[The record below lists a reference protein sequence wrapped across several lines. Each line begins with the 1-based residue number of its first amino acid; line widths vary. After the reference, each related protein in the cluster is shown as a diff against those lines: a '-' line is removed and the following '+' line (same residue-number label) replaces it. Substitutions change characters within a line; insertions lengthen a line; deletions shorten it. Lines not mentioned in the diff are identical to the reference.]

1 MSTPKGMS
9 TSKGSAPIHK
19 IVTEKNVAMRTR
31 DGVTLKSDVYR
42 PDASGKFPVLVVR
55 TPYDKG
61 AGMALTEKDYFP
73 ARGYVVVVQDTRGRH
88 SSEGEFVP
96 FVDEAVDGF
105 DTIEWAAGLPCSNGV
120 VGTVGQSYLGLVQY
134 LAAPERPPHLKA
146 MSPVSG
152 PVSYFE
158 NFTYRRGAFELGWVL
173 AYFAFMA
180 RDTMMRKG
188 IYERE
193 RAALDAFVSY
203 PDIPMAPIKRDAC
216 MHLPLRDWGERL
228 RAGAP
233 YLAEYL
239 DHGTFDSYWS
249 RQDLR
254 SKFGEVETPML
265 HVGSWYD
272 VFQYDTLTMFAGL
285 RAKARTEQARR
296 AQHLIMGPWAH
307 LLPYSIPTSK
317 GTGEIDFGPEAAIEL
332 HDLQLRWFD
341 HFMKGDANGVMD
353 QAPVRLFVMGENRW
367 RDENEWP
374 LARTRYTKVYLRGG
388 GAANSL
394 SGDGHLSMTAPG
406 EEPADRYVYDP
417 DNPVP
422 SRGGTTLGIRSG
434 VYDQTEIEKRDDVL
448 VYTGEV
454 LQNDVE
460 VTGPVTMRLF
470 AASSARDTDFTAKL
484 IDLRPDGYA
493 QNIAGGIMRARFR
506 ESLSAPTL
514 ITPEQV
520 YAYDIDLWATSHVF
534 QAGHRMR
541 LEVSSSNFPHFDR
554 TPHTGPEFGVDAEV
568 IAARQTIFHDS
579 RYPSHLVLPVIPR

>member
-1 MSTPKGMS
+1 MGASRDSEPV
-9 TSKGSAPIHK
+9 HQ
-19 IVTEKNVAMRTR
+19 VVVEKNVAMRTR
-31 DGVTLKSDVYR
+31 DGVTLKADVYR
-42 PDASGKFPVLVVR
+42 PDASGKFPVLMVR

-96 FVDEAVDGF
+96 FVHEAHDGY
-105 DTIEWAAGLPCSNGV
+105 DAIEWAASLPWANGV

-134 LAAPERPPHLKA
+134 FAAPERPPHLKA

-188 IYERE
+188 VYERE
-193 RAALDAFVSY
+193 RAALDQFVSY
-203 PDIPMAPIKRDAC
+203 PDIPMAPLKRDAY
-216 MHLPLRDWGERL
+216 MHLPLSDWGERL
-228 RAGAP
+228 KSGAP

-239 DHGTFDSYWS
+239 EHARLDSYWAPTE
-249 RQDLR
+249 LR
-254 SKFGEVETPML
+254 SKFGQVEVPML

-272 VFQYDTLTMFAGL
+272 VFQYDTLTMFSGL
-285 RAKARTEQARR
+285 RAKAGTEQARR
-296 AQHLIMGPWAH
+296 GQHLIMGPWAH

-317 GTGEIDFGPEAAIEL
+317 GTGDIDFGAEASIEL
-332 HDLQLRWFD
+332 HALQLRWFD
-341 HFMKGDANGVMD
+341 HFMKGVANGVMD
-353 QAPVRLFVMGENRW
+353 EAPVRLFVMGDNRW

-374 LARTRYTKVYLRGG
+374 LARTRYTKMFLRGG
-388 GAANSL
+388 GHANTL
-394 SGDGHLSMTAPG
+394 GGDGALSMAAPG

-422 SRGGTTLGIRSG
+422 TRGGTTLGIRSG
-434 VYDQTEIEKRDDVL
+434 AYDQTEIEKRDDVL
-448 VYTGEV
+448 VYTGDILESD
-454 LQNDVE
+454 LE
-460 VTGPVTMRLF
+460 VTGPLTMRLY

-484 IDLRPDGYA
+484 IDVRPDGYA
-493 QNIAGGIMRARFR
+493 QNIAGGIIRARFR
-506 ESLSAPTL
+506 ESLSEPAL

-520 YAYDIDLWATSHVF
+520 YRYEIDLWATSHVF
-534 QAGHRMR
+534 KAGHRMR
-541 LEVSSSNFPHFDR
+541 VEVSSSNFPHFDR
-554 TPHTGPEFGVDAEV
+554 NPNTGHAFGVDAEV
-568 IAARQTIFHDS
+568 IAAHQTVFHDS

>member
-1 MSTPKGMS
+1 MAASRDSDPV
-9 TSKGSAPIHK
+9 HK
-19 IVTEKNVAMRTR
+19 IIVEKNLTMRTR
-31 DGVTLKSDVYR
+31 DGVALQADVYR

-55 TPYDKG
+55 TPYDKS
-61 AGMALTEKDYFP
+61 AEMALTEKDFFP
-73 ARGYVVVVQDTRGRH
+73 SRGYVVVVQDTRGRH

-96 FVDEAVDGF
+96 FVHEARDGY

-134 LAAPERPPHLKA
+134 FAAPERPPHLKA

-152 PVSYFE
+152 PVSYFN
-158 NFTYRRGAFELGWVL
+158 NFAYRCGAFELGWVL

-188 IYERE
+188 CYERE
-193 RAALDAFVSY
+193 RAALDQFVSY
-203 PDIPMAPIKRDAC
+203 PDIPMAPLKRDAY
-216 MHLPLRDWGERL
+216 MHLPLSDWGERL
-228 RAGAP
+228 KSGAP

-239 DHGTFDSYWS
+239 QHGTFDSYWA
-249 RQDLR
+249 QTDLR
-254 SKFGEVETPML
+254 PKFGEVDAPMF

-272 VFQYDTLTMFAGL
+272 VFQYDTLTMFSGL
-285 RAKARTEQARR
+285 RAKARTEQARC
-296 AQHLIMGPWAH
+296 AQHLLMGPWAH
-307 LLPYSIPTSK
+307 LLPYSIPNSK
-317 GTGEIDFGPEAAIEL
+317 GTGEIDFGAEAAIEL
-332 HDLQLRWFD
+332 HTLQLRWFD
-341 HFMKGDANGVMD
+341 HFLKGIDNGVMD
-353 QAPVRLFVMGENRW
+353 QAAVRLFVMGENRW

-374 LARTRYTKVYLRGG
+374 LARTRYTKVYLRSGG
-388 GAANSL
+388 GANSL
-394 SGDGHLSMTAPG
+394 GGDGALSMAAPG
-406 EEPADRYVYDP
+406 EEPADRYTYDP

-454 LQNDVE
+454 LQNDLE
-460 VTGPVTMRLF
+460 VTGPLTMRLF

-493 QNIAGGIMRARFR
+493 QNIAGGIIRARFR
-506 ESLSAPTL
+506 ESLDAPSL

-520 YAYDIDLWATSHVF
+520 YRYEIDLWATCHVF
-534 QAGHRMR
+534 RVGHRLR

-554 TPHTGPEFGVDAEV
+554 NPNTGHPFGVDAEV